1 MCILKGIMTGMVLT
15 MYVLFYGYFTVF
27 FVCCQL
33 SLVDV
38 DQALFQPYPS
48 ELVFQ
53 NFTPAQTYKLPLL
66 LFNKDKV
73 CE

>member
-1 MCILKGIMTGMVLT
+1 M
-15 MYVLFYGYFTVF
+15 
-27 FVCCQL
+27 CCQL

-38 DQALFQPYPS
+38 DQPLFQPFPS

-73 CE
+73 CNE